1 MTVLCWQNNELL
13 FRSVLVHSPS
23 TAKFVAT
30 ALRRREQKGGWK
42 MAGGSGL
49 TRGTVALT
57 HRSIEALRPAEAPY
71 RLSDQRCIGLAVR
84 VPPSGI
90 KTWDLAYR
98 IRGSGKVRRIS
109 LGRVAD
115 VSLEKARERANELTS
130 AARAGRDLIAEEEES
145 RAAAAS
151 RLTVQQLIEL
161 YIRRRVTG
169 RLRTALDIERRLTR
183 ALAPILNRYAD
194 DIRRRDIRELL
205 DAVADQG
212 IEREA
217 EKRRQTVGAMFRWA
231 LSQDIVEMDPTA
243 GLKAYDPGTPRDRV
257 LTVAEIEV
265 LWKWLDSNAVPPD
278 PAEILKLQLLTGAR
292 CGEISGLCAEEID
305 REEWNWTLPAA
316 RSKNKRPRVTPL
328 LGAARQ
334 IIEARLSTVQ
344 SGALFLAET
353 GTVLTAAHIGH
364 YLLARSDK
372 LPISKFT
379 THDLRRT
386 VATMLV
392 EMGITLDLVAA
403 VVGHEAGTKETRTLV
418 RHYVRTDL
426 IEGKVRVLRAW
437 DERLQGIVA
446 GREAERVVRLRKAG

>member
-1 MTVLCWQNNELL
+1 
-13 FRSVLVHSPS
+13 
-23 TAKFVAT
+23 
-30 ALRRREQKGGWK
+30 
-42 MAGGSGL
+42 MACGSGL
-49 TRGTVALT
+49 TRGMASFT
-57 HRSIEALRPAEAPY
+57 HRALEALRPSYTPY
-71 RLSDQRCIGLAVR
+71 RVSDQRCVGLAVR
-84 VPPSGI
+84 VAPSGV

-98 IRGSGKVRRIS
+98 IRGSGKVRRVS

-130 AARAGRDLIAEEEES
+130 ASRAGRDLIAEESDS

-151 RLTVQQLIEL
+151 RLTIEKLIAL
-161 YIRRRVTG
+161 YVRRRVAG
-169 RLRTALDIERRLTR
+169 RLRTAADIERRLNR
-183 ALAPILNRYAD
+183 ALAPILNRHAD

-231 LSQDIVEMDPTA
+231 LSQDIVETDPTA

-257 LTVAEIEV
+257 LSAEEIEA
-265 LWKWLDSNAVPPD
+265 LWKWLEAGALPPTD
-278 PAEILKLQLLTGAR
+278 ILKLQLATGAR

-305 REEWNWTLPAA
+305 RERWTWTLPAA

-328 LGAARQ
+328 VGIARQ
-334 IIEARLSTVQ
+334 IVEGRLSHVQ
-344 SGALFLAET
+344 SGPFFIAET
-353 GTVLTAAHIGH
+353 GTPFTAAHVGH
-364 YLLARSDK
+364 YLLARRDK

-386 VATMLV
+386 VATMLA
-392 EMGITLDLVAA
+392 EMGIALDLVAA
-403 VVGHEAGTKETRTLV
+403 VVGHEAGGRETRTLV

-426 IEGKVRVLRAW
+426 VERKKTVLEAW
-437 DERLQGIVA
+437 HR
-446 GREAERVVRLRKAG
+446 RLREIIDGQTARGNVTRLEDAKGRPAVA